1 MFVCPPEYRPKSHEE
16 YQRIFKEADFAF
28 RQAIAFCPYSP
39 EAVFRYAQ
47 LLLQARRFDDARLVA
62 ETCLKLDP
70 YNGQVKGLVDTIRG
84 YQQSAGYEQA
94 QITFQQLEEQVR
106 QNPSNFQ
113 AALDL
118 ASAYL
123 QLQQTNRTVQILE
136 GILNHPQAGADVFRS
151 LIPVYSSLGH
161 YADLQRAVDKLE
173 KQPQL
178 DAAAVLSLAQ
188 AYAVLQ
194 NVPKLEQSL
203 DALVKLMPTN
213 PEAWYDLAALKCGL
227 GKTAEALPALRQAV
241 DLSQKRLQQDSKARD
256 LLDTARKDERF
267 RALRSSP
274 EFQQVVPP

>member
-1 MFVCPPEYRPKSHEE
+1 M
-16 YQRIFKEADFAF
+16 
-28 RQAIAFCPYSP
+28 
-39 EAVFRYAQ
+39 
-47 LLLQARRFDDARLVA
+47 
-62 ETCLKLDP
+62 
-70 YNGQVKGLVDTIRG
+70 
-84 YQQSAGYEQA
+84 
-94 QITFQQLEEQVR
+94 
-106 QNPSNFQ
+106 
-113 AALDL
+113 
-118 ASAYL
+118 
-123 QLQQTNRTVQILE
+123 
-136 GILNHPQAGADVFRS
+136 
-151 LIPVYSSLGH
+151 YSSLGH

-241 DLSQKRLQQDSKARD
+241 DLSQKRLQQDPKARD